1 MITAAVIAAKPGA
14 TINAIHVTMSSWRIS
29 KHELTGIPLKKYIDF
44 DAAVTDA
51 NGICFRIPGTI
62 YQIHEGGGSYG
73 EKQINLM
80 YLNAQM
86 RCANIPK

>member
-1 MITAAVIAAKPGA
+1 
-14 TINAIHVTMSSWRIS
+14 MSTWSVS
-29 KHELTGIPLKKYIDF
+29 KNELTGVPLKKYIDF

-51 NGICFRIPGTI
+51 NGVCFRIPGTI
-62 YQIHEGGGSYG
+62 YQIYEGGGNYG